1 MDALLQSLSQ
11 FAGVIW
17 LDALLSGDNAVVIG
31 LAAAGLPGRQR
42 SRAIIYGIAFA
53 AGLRIILAAFATILL
68 DLWWVALAGGLALL
82 WIAWSFLAE
91 LRGNGAGEGEEGR
104 AQGEKTMLQAMRQ
117 IIIADVSMSLDN
129 ILAVAAVA
137 RDNIPA
143 LVFGLAL
150 SVALMGTLG
159 SFLAR
164 ILSRYRWIGILGV
177 VLIAWIG
184 MKLIWEGAYAADG
197 ALGLGLGIPAAP

>member
-1 MDALLQSLSQ
+1 MDVLLQSLSQ

-31 LAAAGLPGRQR
+31 LAAAGLPEHQR
-42 SRAIIYGIAFA
+42 NRAVIYGIAFA
-53 AGLRIILAAFATILL
+53 AGLRIVLAVFATILL

-82 WIAWSFLAE
+82 WIAWSFLGE
-91 LRGNGAGEGEEGR
+91 LRGHGAGENERGSG
-104 AQGEKTMLQAMRQ
+104 QGEKTMLQAMRQ
-117 IIIADVSMSLDN
+117 IIVADVSMSLDN
-129 ILAVAAVA
+129 VLAVAAMA
-137 RDNIPA
+137 RNNVPV

-164 ILSRYRWIGILGV
+164 ILDKYRWLGMIGV

-184 MKLIWEGAYAADG
+184 VKLVWEGAHAADRFF
-197 ALGLGLGIPAAP
+197 GLGLGIAEAA

>member
-17 LDALLSGDNAVVIG
+17 IDALLSGDNAVVIG
-31 LAAAGLPGRQR
+31 LAAAGLPVHQR
-42 SRAIIYGIAFA
+42 GRAIVYGIAFA
-53 AGLRIILAAFATILL
+53 AGLRIVLAAFATILL

-91 LRGNGAGEGEEGR
+91 LRGDGPGEGEEGR
-104 AQGEKTMLQAMRQ
+104 AQGEKTMFQAMRQ

-184 MKLIWEGAYAADG
+184 VRLIWEGAYAADG